1 MYEVATQQSGEM
13 VSRNTQTEM
22 MISRQAQEVQGAMV
36 IAKRFPRDEVESFNR
51 IMQSCKRKSLAESA
65 MYEYPRGGTKV
76 SGPSI
81 RLAEAMAQNW
91 GNIDFGITELEQ
103 KNGESQVMA
112 YAWDL
117 ETNTRQVKIFSVPHV
132 RGTKKGNVPLTDP
145 RDVYEMV
152 ANQGARRLR
161 SCILGIIPGDVV
173 EAAVKQCE
181 DTLINGE
188 KKPLIDLV
196 RDMAA
201 IFQNEFGVP
210 LDAIEKYISCKSE
223 AFSMRDLVRLK
234 KVYTSLRDGMAKRE
248 DVFELSTLVGNE
260 TEREVKDPFAN
271 QQKDGKSSTAKRG
284 VKNDENTKKAEA
296 DTE

>member
-1 MYEVATQQSGEM
+1 
-13 VSRNTQTEM
+13 
-22 MISRQAQEVQGAMV
+22 
-36 IAKRFPRDEVESFNR
+36 
-51 IMQSCKRKSLAESA
+51 

-152 ANQGARRLR
+152 ANQGARRL
-161 SCILGIIPGDVV
+161 
-173 EAAVKQCE
+173 CE

-210 LDAIEKYISCKSE
+210 LDAIEKYIGCKSE

-234 KVYTSLRDGMAKRE
+234 KVYTSLRDGMAKRA
-248 DVFELSTLVGNE
+248 DVFEL
-260 TEREVKDPFAN
+260 
-271 QQKDGKSSTAKRG
+271 
-284 VKNDENTKKAEA
+284 
-296 DTE
+296 